1 MDDYNP
7 FIETF
12 YEILKEQNNKKT
24 NNFILNEQSKSNLNT
39 EKKEIQN
46 NLAEQ
51 FLNNEIEQNENEE
64 IKSISNKNENNNLK
78 NDEKLESS
86 PISLLGKKRKS
97 DNNLESIQISSF
109 NNNNAINLNI
119 NNNNKNESI
128 KEFTSISA
136 INNENKI
143 LEEYDYSY
151 RIILLNEGESG
162 LIEDFFNEKQN
173 ESTTAD
179 FFNFDLDEEK
189 WIKIVN
195 HSILIHYERHMKE
208 LKEDLEKKKRAQN
221 LYMNN
226 MNNAAPNAQMV
237 MNPMMFMNMAN
248 GVNYQSM
255 YLQNMQNLKN
265 MPK

>member
-1 MDDYNP
+1 M
-7 FIETF
+7 
-12 YEILKEQNNKKT
+12 
-24 NNFILNEQSKSNLNT
+24 
-39 EKKEIQN
+39 
-46 NLAEQ
+46 
-51 FLNNEIEQNENEE
+51 
-64 IKSISNKNENNNLK
+64 
-78 NDEKLESS
+78 
-86 PISLLGKKRKS
+86 
-97 DNNLESIQISSF
+97 
-109 NNNNAINLNI
+109 
-119 NNNNKNESI
+119 
-128 KEFTSISA
+128 
-136 INNENKI
+136 
-143 LEEYDYSY
+143 
-151 RIILLNEGESG
+151 LNEGESG